1 VRRLGKSAVVGA
13 VAILVGM
20 AMLPPSVLAGTTGT
34 INGRVVDQDGAPVVA
49 ATILIVGTRLGAYTD
64 ADGKFAILN
73 VPAGTYEVKAS
84 RLGFTPVSVSGVIV
98 SSGQTSRVDV
108 RLGGTTLKAEEVV
121 VVAPRPPV
129 DLGLTSSQTN
139 LTTEQI
145 EELPVQNLDDIV
157 NLQAGVV
164 DGHFR
169 GGREGEVQYQVD
181 GVSVNNAFDNSSTLK
196 LDRSLLQE
204 VQVISGTFDAEYG
217 QAMSGVVNAVLKEG
231 GQNFEVVGEAYA
243 GGFVFPGREAARH
256 TSDKIHPLGTTSLQT
271 TLSGPVVG
279 ENTTFLLS
287 GRFYNFEDFVYGT
300 RRFNPWDRADFE
312 HNVYDEG
319 TGDGKEVPLGYSQEW
334 SGAAQ
339 ITNHS
344 FVNDKLSY
352 QVIFNQQH
360 GRRMTWAFR
369 FNPDGVSLQEQI
381 GLVHGLD
388 WTHTFNATT
397 FLDLSLRQNYFDYQ
411 DRLWDPYATAYDAAG
426 APIGSDNY
434 ANGAIVQGAQSTQ
447 YLQKT
452 NAIVVKGSV
461 VSQIDEQNQGKA
473 GFEFSLPKVEFGT
486 PVHLTFSTPGG
497 VEQIVRHADEPPN
510 FPGVQ
515 ANYPIM
521 GAAFVQDQIEQEFLT
536 VRVGLRL
543 DYFDAR
549 ATIPSDLANP
559 ANVIPEAPESLPQ
572 GTTVKAAISPRLG
585 IAYPIED
592 KAAIHFAYGHFYQAP
607 SIGTIFENSNYDV
620 LRNLQAGA
628 VDYGVMGNPDVKP
641 ERTVQYEIGYK
652 QVLTDD
658 LGFDLTVFY
667 KDIRDLLGV
676 EFIDTYTGAQ
686 YARLTNVDFGNVF
699 GITFAIDHRHLGP
712 ISLAMD
718 YTLLQALG
726 NASDPHETATRAAA
740 GEDPRPRL
748 LPFNW
753 DQRHTVNLTAALAK
767 PGNYSVSTIIKVGS
781 GQPYTPQI
789 ESGFGFGLETNSG
802 RKPTGFLVD
811 LRADKNLN
819 FASYPTLSTS
829 LFLRVFNVFD
839 ARYFNGSVYP
849 STGSPYYSR
858 FPVTDRNS
866 LEDPTW
872 FNAPRRIEVGVRM
885 DWR

>member
-1 VRRLGKSAVVGA
+1 MRRPGKAAAVGVL
-13 VAILVGM
+13 AILVGM
-20 AMLPPSVLAGTTGT
+20 AIAPPRLLAGTTGT
-34 INGRVVDQDGAPVVA
+34 VSGRVVDQDGAPVIA

-84 RLGFTPVSVSGVIV
+84 RLGFNPVTVTGVIV
-98 SSGQTSRVDV
+98 SADQTSRVDV
-108 RLGGTTLKAEEVV
+108 RLGGTTLQAEEVV
-121 VVAPRPPV
+121 VVAARPPV
-129 DLGLTSSQTN
+129 DLGLTSSQAN

-181 GVSVNNAFDNSSTLK
+181 GVSVNNAFDNSSTLT

-231 GQNFEVVGEAYA
+231 GETFEASGEAYA
-243 GGFVFPGREAARH
+243 GGFVFPGREDERH
-256 TSDKIHPLGTTSLQT
+256 TSDEIHPLGTVSLQAT
-271 TLSGPVVG
+271 ASGPLVG
-279 ENTTFLLS
+279 KDTTFLFS
-287 GRFYNFEDFVYGT
+287 GRFYDWEDFVYGE
-300 RRFNPWDRADFE
+300 RRFNTWDRADFE
-312 HNVYDEG
+312 NNIYEG
-319 TGDGKEVPLGYSQEW
+319 TGDGEEVPLGYSQEW

-339 ITNHS
+339 ITNRT
-344 FVNDKLSY
+344 FTNDKLSY
-352 QVIFNQQH
+352 QAIFNLQQ
-360 GRRMTWAFR
+360 GRRMTWAYR
-369 FNPDGVSLQEQI
+369 FNPDGVSEQESF
-381 GLVHGLD
+381 GLVHGVD

-397 FLDLSLRQNYFDYQ
+397 FLDVSVRQNYFEYE
-411 DRLWDPYATAYDAAG
+411 DRLWDPYSSAYDDAG
-426 APIGSDNY
+426 TPEGSDNY
-434 ANGAIVQGAQSTQ
+434 ENGAIVQGAQFTQ
-447 YLQKT
+447 YLQRT
-452 NAIVVKGSV
+452 NAIILKGSV
-461 VSQIDEQNQGKA
+461 VSQADEQNQVKT

-486 PVHLTFSTPGG
+486 PVHLTYSTPGG
-497 VEQIVRHADEPPN
+497 IAQIVRHENEPPD

-515 ANYPIM
+515 ANYPVL
-521 GAAFVQDQIEQEFLT
+521 GAAFVQDQLEQEFLT
-536 VRVGLRL
+536 LRAGLRF

-549 ATIPSDLANP
+549 STIPSDLANP
-559 ANVIPEAPESLPQ
+559 ANAIPGAPESVPQ
-572 GTTVKAAISPRLG
+572 ETSVKASISPRLG
-585 IAYPIED
+585 VAYPIAD

-607 SIGTIFENSNYDV
+607 PIGTIFENSNYDV
-620 LRNLQAGA
+620 LRNLQAGT

-641 ERTVQYEIGYK
+641 EKTVQYEIGYK
-652 QVLTDD
+652 QVVTDNF
-658 LGFDLTVFY
+658 GFDLTIFY
-667 KDIRDLLGV
+667 KDIRDLIGV

-699 GITFAIDHRHLGP
+699 GITFAIDHRRIGP
-712 ISLAMD
+712 VSLAMD

-726 NASDPHETATRAAA
+726 NSSDPHETATRAAA

-753 DQRHTVNLTAALAK
+753 DQRHTINITAGVAK
-767 PGNYSVSTIIKVGS
+767 PDNYSLSTVVRIGS

-811 LRADKNLN
+811 LRAEKTL
-819 FASYPTLSTS
+819 AAAPTGMTAAV
-829 LFLRVFNVFD
+829 FLRVFNLFD
-839 ARYFNGSVYP
+839 SRYFNGPVYA

-872 FNAPRRIEVGVRM
+872 FYPPRRIEVGVRM
-885 DWR
+885 GWR

>member
-1 VRRLGKSAVVGA
+1 MRRPRQAALIGA
-13 VAILVGM
+13 LAILAALTAV
-20 AMLPPSVLAGTTGT
+20 PPCVLAGTTGT
-34 INGRVVDQDGAPVVA
+34 LNGRVVDQNGAPVVA
-49 ATILIVGTRLGAYTD
+49 ATVLVVGTRLGAYTD
-64 ADGKFAILN
+64 ADGRYSILN

-84 RLGFTPVSVSGVIV
+84 RLGFNAVTVTGVVVSADQS
-98 SSGQTSRVDV
+98 TKVDV
-108 RLGGTTLKAEEVV
+108 RLGDTTLKAEEVV
-121 VVAPRPPV
+121 VVAERPPV
-129 DLGLTSSQTN
+129 DLDLTSSQAN

-145 EELPVQNLDDIV
+145 EELPVQDLDDIV

-169 GGREGEVQYQVD
+169 GGREGEVQYQVN
-181 GVSVNNAFDNSSTLK
+181 GVSVNNAFDNSSTLT

-231 GQNFEVVGEAYA
+231 GESFEATGEAYA
-243 GGFVFPGREAARH
+243 GGFFFPGREDARH
-256 TSDKIHPLGTTSLQT
+256 VSDKIHPLGTASVQT
-271 TLSGPVVG
+271 TLTGPLVG
-279 ENTTFLLS
+279 KSTTFLLS
-287 GRFYNFEDFVYGT
+287 GRFYDWEDFVYGE

-312 HNVYDEG
+312 RNIYHG
-319 TGDGKEVPLGYSQEW
+319 TGDSAQVPLGTSQEW
-334 SGAAQ
+334 SGAVK
-339 ITNHS
+339 ITNRS
-344 FVNDKLSY
+344 LSADKFSY
-352 QVIFNQQH
+352 QAIFNQQQGH
-360 GRRMTWAFR
+360 RTNWAYR
-369 FNPDGVSLQEQI
+369 FNPDGVSTQKQF

-388 WTHTFNATT
+388 WTHTFSATT
-397 FLDLSLRQNYFDYQ
+397 FLDMSLRQNYFDYT

-426 APIGSDNY
+426 NAEGSDNY
-434 ANGAIVQGAQSTQ
+434 ENGAIVQGVQFTQ
-447 YLQKT
+447 YLQRT
-452 NAIVVKGSV
+452 NSVVLKGSV
-461 VSQIDEQNQGKA
+461 VSQVDPQNQMKA
-473 GFEFSLPKVEFGT
+473 GFEASLPKVEFGT
-486 PVHLTFSTPGG
+486 PVHLSFSQLDG
-497 VEQIVRHADEPPN
+497 VNQIVRHEDEAPD

-515 ANYPIM
+515 KNYPII
-521 GAAFVQDQIEQEFLT
+521 GAAFVQDQLEQEFLT
-536 VRVGLRL
+536 LRAGLRL

-549 ATIPSDLANP
+549 ATLPSDLANP
-559 ANVIPEAPESLPQ
+559 ANVIPGAPESVPVS
-572 GTTVKAAISPRLG
+572 TSVKAAISPRLG

-620 LRNLQAGA
+620 LRNLQAGT
-628 VDYGVMGNPDVKP
+628 VSYGVLGNPDVKP

-658 LGFDLTVFY
+658 FGFDFTVFY

-699 GITFAIDHRHLGP
+699 GITLALDHRQLGP
-712 ISLAMD
+712 VSLAMD

-753 DQRHTVNLTAALAK
+753 DQRHTVNLTASLAK
-767 PGNYSVSTIIKVGS
+767 AGNYSVSTIVKIGS

-789 ESGFGFGLETNSG
+789 ESGFGFGLEANSG

-811 LRADKNLN
+811 LRAEKNLA
-819 FASYPTLSTS
+819 FAAHPQLSTS
-829 LFLRVFNVFD
+829 LFLRVFNLLD
-839 ARYFNGSVYP
+839 TRYFNGPVYA

-872 FNAPRRIEVGVRM
+872 FYPPRRIEVGVRM
-885 DWR
+885 GWR